1 MPKIRE
7 KLKDLEISIMIVP
20 FILIVVLSYFFFMYP
35 KDTKD
40 LFTLI
45 NPFFRDKLSMVYLFI
60 NLIVFIFS
68 FYLAFSKYGNIKLG
82 DKDENPRFSFF
93 S

>member
-1 MPKIRE
+1 MAKIRE

-45 NPFFRDKLSMVYLFI
+45 NPFFRDKL
-60 NLIVFIFS
+60 
-68 FYLAFSKYGNIKLG
+68 
-82 DKDENPRFSFF
+82 
-93 S
+93 